1 MGWIAFIAAVFAA
14 YLVTCSAL
22 VASMSGTPFEQFF
35 KSQEFLKSIPL
46 LVLAGLGYLMVVLAI
61 NAVMRG
67 YLMRDLWVRI
77 VGSTIVLDI
86 GAAANASARS
96 ELAHAL
102 RGGFADRLGGAGCQ
116 AATA

>member
-1 MGWIAFIAAVFAA
+1 MGWIAFLAAVLAA
-14 YLVTCSAL
+14 YLVICSAL
-22 VASMSGTPFEQFF
+22 VASMSGMPFEQFF

-61 NAVMRG
+61 NVVMRV

-86 GAAANASARS
+86 GAAANVSAPR
-96 ELAHAL
+96 ETANALAE
-102 RGGFADRLGGAGCQ
+102 GFAATLAGAGFYPIPQ
-116 AATA
+116 